1 VLVRRYQDAI
11 VRLAVR
17 LTGNA
22 DDAEDLAQECF
33 LRVWDKLGHYNPSRD
48 FKPWLYQVST
58 NVILNWLSSRKTRID
73 TSSTAPIESLI
84 GIAGDGGADV
94 TALKNLEERLVSEVL
109 DALPVG
115 TRVAISLRFLE
126 GFTFQEIAQIQKL
139 PLPTVASRVR
149 RGLAEMRSRLERD
162 GVK

>member
-1 VLVRRYQDAI
+1 
-11 VRLAVR
+11 
-17 LTGNA
+17 
-22 DDAEDLAQECF
+22 
-33 LRVWDKLGHYNPSRD
+33 
-48 FKPWLYQVST
+48 
-58 NVILNWLSSRKTRID
+58 
-73 TSSTAPIESLI
+73 
-84 GIAGDGGADV
+84 
-94 TALKNLEERLVSEVL
+94 VL